1 MRKIRRLSGA
11 AARTGRLN
19 EKERRNDENIK
30 RKGIGGFQKKQTK
43 QKPNTKMQFIETI
56 ENRGIN

>member
-30 RKGIGGFQKKQTK
+30 RKGIGGFQKKTNK
-43 QKPNTKMQFIETI
+43 IETKYK
-56 ENRGIN
+56 NVVYRDHRK